1 MTTPLTSPAIDP
13 TSRAVTTM
21 TIQWKSAAICW
32 VASVL
37 AQTEDR
43 ATSAPTDR
51 SMPPPMITKVIP
63 TLTTPMTEASRRIV
77 STLSTSANRSP
88 AVTTPT
94 MHSTTSA
101 ITRPRL
107 RPSGPAS
114 SPPPPPRVDR
124 GAEAPAVAPAG
135 VVVVVSLTLH
145 LRARLRSPS
154 APRSSLAAMLRQP
167 SSRCVPFSGGAVR
180 RAVHHEVEHPVLVE
194 FAGRRTGHD
203 GAVGHHEHLVGQA
216 QHLRDLAGD
225 HHHGHAAVGQR
236 PDQRVDLRAG
246 ADVDAPGRFVQQQYP
261 AVAQQPAGQHD
272 LLLVAAGQ
280 RAHLTVDVDRPQVQ
294 RLGLVP
300 GRLLLRPAGQETAA
314 GEAPQGGQRDVAV
327 DRLAEQQPL
336 ALAFLRRQ
344 AHPGSDG
351 RAHVPVAQRAA
362 AYPDR
367 AGSGLPGTVDG
378 LQDLRPAGADQA
390 GEAQDLAR
398 AHGERDLL
406 EAAG

>member
-21 TIQWKSAAICW
+21 TIQWKSSASCW

-37 AQTEDR
+37 AQTEER

-145 LRARLRSPS
+145 PRARLRSPS
-154 APRSSLAAMLRQP
+154 APRSFLAAMLRQP
-167 SSRCVPFSGGAVR
+167 SSRCVPFSCAARGGR
-180 RAVHHEVEHPVLVE
+180 RSLHHEVEHPVLVE
-194 FAGRRTGHD
+194 FVGRRAGDDRT
-203 GAVGHHEHLVGQA
+203 VGHHQHPVGQA
-216 QHLRDLAGD
+216 EHLRDLAGD
-225 HHHGHAAVGQR
+225 HDHGHAAVGQR
-236 PDQRVDLRAG
+236 PDQGVDLRAG
-246 ADVDAPGRFVQQQYP
+246 ADVDSPGGLVEQQHP
-261 AVAQQPAGQHD
+261 AVAQQPAGEHD
-272 LLLVAAGQ
+272 LLLVAAREGSHQ
-280 RAHLTVDVDRPQVQ
+280 
-294 RLGLVP
+294 
-300 GRLLLRPAGQETAA
+300 AGDPV
-314 GEAPQGGQRDVAV
+314 GSYVEAGGQLGGTAPFFSPVQEPQPREPSHRRHRDVAI
-327 DRLAEQQPL
+327 DGSAEAHPL
-336 ALAFLRRQ
+336 ALALVRPQ
-344 AHPGSDG
+344 ADTGPHRG
-351 RAHVPVAQRAA
+351 R
-362 AYPDR
+362 DR
-367 AGSGLPGTVDG
+367 APPQPLPVDG
-378 LQDLRPAGADQA
+378 DRPGR
-390 GEAQDLAR
+390 GPAR
-398 AHGERDLL
+398 AVHGL
-406 EAAG
+406 